1 MKKLSRLLSFI
12 SGAALVI
19 STTASLTA
27 GAETEKTYTYSE
39 IMAMSDE
46 ELLEKSDYGMY
57 YEFYEFENMTDDE
70 KYRFILGGNYS

>member
-27 GAETEKTYTYSE
+27 GAETEKNIYLLRDHG
-39 IMAMSDE
+39 DE
-46 ELLEKSDYGMY
+46 
-57 YEFYEFENMTDDE
+57 
-70 KYRFILGGNYS
+70 R